1 MQREE
6 LPGLRQDRPSVIK
19 FASTNYPTIQPTEPT
34 DNSQPT
40 DISKL
45 TCVKISVIKPPLT
58 FSEKQEQIQRQNKRK
73 MANAIV
79 NEYVK
84 KQKLSEEKSTRNS
97 KYSDDI
103 IKFAM
108 TLQGYSTKAYNFVR
122 ETFDKCLP
130 GKSTIY
136 RYLSKLDVKEGFQES
151 TLYLLKEKSN
161 CYREK
166 NVNLFVSLS
175 IDDISIRQHLQVV
188 GTKVYGLVDEEHLNF
203 KGEVT
208 DALTI
213 MATTLNAA
221 FKVPIAFFF
230 INKHM
235 SSEERASI
243 MIKAI
248 DHVNQTGAVITNITC
263 DNPPSNLKMLKHLG
277 ASLDPENLDPR
288 LKFKNV
294 LDKYI
299 LAMPDTPHLLK
310 LTRSALGDCEVL
322 VDGDGNQIKWDYIRQ
337 LHILQT
343 SSEFHFANML
353 RKHHIEYWKNRMN
366 VRFAAQVLSR
376 RTANSLMFACQ
387 DLKLLHFKNAEAT
400 SDFLMCF
407 NNLFDILNSRHPLQS
422 FGKAP
427 ISDKNESYWRPELF
441 KCASYISS
449 LKHTSGVS
457 VLRGRRQAA
466 FIGWLL
472 NIEALPILYK
482 EYVASNM
489 LKYLLT
495 YKLSQDPLE
504 TFFSSVRACLGAN
517 NNPTCLQFIAAVK
530 RLIAG
535 SVNKSDFGNC
545 IWDDS
550 ISLLVHHQTLQP
562 AIEETTDEYDLEENL
577 SIELREKAF

>member
-84 KQKLSEEKSTRNS
+84 KQKLSEEKSTKNS

-263 DNPPSNLKMLKHLG
+263 
-277 ASLDPENLDPR
+277 
-288 LKFKNV
+288 
-294 LDKYI
+294 YCI
-299 LAMPDTPHLLK
+299 
-310 LTRSALGDCEVL
+310 SAL
-322 VDGDGNQIKWDYIRQ
+322 
-337 LHILQT
+337 
-343 SSEFHFANML
+343 
-353 RKHHIEYWKNRMN
+353 
-366 VRFAAQVLSR
+366 
-376 RTANSLMFACQ
+376 
-387 DLKLLHFKNAEAT
+387 
-400 SDFLMCF
+400 
-407 NNLFDILNSRHPLQS
+407 
-422 FGKAP
+422 
-427 ISDKNESYWRPELF
+427 
-441 KCASYISS
+441 
-449 LKHTSGVS
+449 
-457 VLRGRRQAA
+457 
-466 FIGWLL
+466 
-472 NIEALPILYK
+472 
-482 EYVASNM
+482 
-489 LKYLLT
+489 
-495 YKLSQDPLE
+495 
-504 TFFSSVRACLGAN
+504 
-517 NNPTCLQFIAAVK
+517 
-530 RLIAG
+530 
-535 SVNKSDFGNC
+535 
-545 IWDDS
+545 
-550 ISLLVHHQTLQP
+550 
-562 AIEETTDEYDLEENL
+562 
-577 SIELREKAF
+577 